1 VSEAAVAAQAGRQ
14 EGRDPASET
23 ALDQR
28 QLASK
33 LLQALPIIAATANAS
48 RRLQSTAHG
57 APAASHVKS
66 GIPLLSA
73 NDARRCCR
81 KPCRVLPCLA
91 LQTPNEKGSRR
102 PPGKRP
108 GMAALRARQHEQGL
122 PGLHSRTNHHLPLAI
137 LRLRAW
143 RRVSP
148 AMIPGRRLSPHG
160 CSNRRR
166 RPRFRYSKLSKNSR
180 YRQAG
185 RHARV
190 QPCEVTP
197 GAHPTAASSSCCVN
211 VVVVW
216 LGPSRSRYVA
226 LPSSSLSA
234 SQHGRAAA
242 HRGPPSAAAL
252 ALLAYQ
258 QALLDRERRGDV
270 LCCC

>member
-1 VSEAAVAAQAGRQ
+1 M
-14 EGRDPASET
+14 
-23 ALDQR
+23 
-28 QLASK
+28 ASK
-33 LLQALPIIAATANAS
+33 LLQALPIIAAPANAS

-57 APAASHVKS
+57 APAASHVKF

-102 PPGKRP
+102 PPGSPGKRP

-122 PGLHSRTNHHLPLAI
+122 PGLHSRTNHHLPLTI

-148 AMIPGRRLSPHG
+148 ATIPGRRLSPHG

-166 RPRFRYSKLSKNSR
+166 RPRFRYSKLSKYSR
-180 YRQAG
+180 YRQASRLQAG
-185 RHARV
+185 QSV

-197 GAHPTAASSSCCVN
+197 GAHPTAASSSSCVN

-242 HRGPPSAAAL
+242 HRGPDAAL
-252 ALLAYQ
+252 LPPPPLPFWHTSRRFWIASGAGTYSVAAEPLSALLGCSTAI
-258 QALLDRERRGDV
+258 AV
-270 LCCC
+270 SS